1 MTAAARGL
9 SVEALA
15 FAYPRQAPVLTE
27 VSFGVEPGQVCCLLG
42 PNGAG
47 KTSLIRCLVGLAR
60 PGAGTVRIDG
70 EDVTNIP
77 PPQLAR
83 RVAYLPQTVEAAF
96 AFTASDVVATGRT
109 AYVRFG
115 RTPDA
120 DDLRVV
126 RDALEQV
133 GIGHLADR
141 PFNRLSGGER
151 QLCGIARA
159 LAQETPVVIFDEPTS
174 ALDYGNQVRVLEIVR
189 GLAGAGKAVLMTS
202 HAPNQA
208 LEACQ
213 AVVLLHRGRV
223 MAAGEPAAV
232 IDGPSLTALYGVP
245 VSVSDAETPFGTRR
259 VCVPEITGRALTQ
272 PGNHERR
279 SDDDPPATT
288 DLA

>member
-1 MTAAARGL
+1 VTAPRGL
-9 SVEALA
+9 EVEGLA
-15 FAYPRQAPVLTE
+15 FSYPRQDPVLTE
-27 VSFGVEPGQVCCLLG
+27 VSFAVRPGQVCCLLG

-60 PGAGTVRIDG
+60 PGSGTVRINGD
-70 EDVTNIP
+70 DVTNIS

-83 RVAYLPQTVEAAF
+83 RVAYLAQTVEAAF
-96 AFTASDVVATGRT
+96 AFTVSDVVATGRT

-120 DDLRVV
+120 ADLRVAYA
-126 RDALEQV
+126 ALEQV
-133 GIGHLADR
+133 GIGHLAHR

-189 GLAGAGKAVLMTS
+189 GLADAGKAVLMTS

-208 LEACQ
+208 LEACH

-223 MAAGEPAAV
+223 LAAGEPAAV
-232 IDGPSLTALYGVP
+232 IDGPTLSTLYGVP
-245 VSVSDAETPFGTRR
+245 VSVSDTETPFGTRR
-259 VCVPEITGRALTQ
+259 VCVPEITGRALTR
-272 PGNHERR
+272 PGRPGGRADGE
-279 SDDDPPATT
+279 PPAMT
-288 DLA
+288 DSP